1 MRAGIEGSRPFAPA
15 GGIARAAL
23 ARDAGGG
30 LAANDSGAGNGF
42 QASGRLEG
50 DVGYGLPP
58 STALISNA
66 AAISARV

>member
-1 MRAGIEGSRPFAPA
+1 MDALLWRETPAGI
-15 GGIARAAL
+15 
-23 ARDAGGG
+23 
-30 LAANDSGAGNGF
+30 AANDGGAGNGF

-50 DVGYGLPP
+50 EVGYAPPP